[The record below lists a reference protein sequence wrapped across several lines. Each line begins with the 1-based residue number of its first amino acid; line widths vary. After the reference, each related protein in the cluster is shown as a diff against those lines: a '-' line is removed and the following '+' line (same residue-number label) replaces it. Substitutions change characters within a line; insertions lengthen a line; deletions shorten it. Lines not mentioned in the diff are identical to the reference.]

1 MKIGYPCINRGIGC
15 TANSTFRLASYSDDN
30 LREKVSNNLACLM
43 RILEFNV
50 KSGLYFFRISSD
62 IIPFASHPVC
72 AFDWVK
78 GFSGELKSIGDYIK
92 KNGIRIS
99 MHPDQFTILN
109 ARDRRIHDNSV
120 SELCYHCALLDAMG
134 LDERARVQ
142 IHAGGVYGDREG
154 SIKRFISNYTKL
166 DGTVR
171 KRLVVENDDRNY
183 NLKDCLFISAETGV
197 PVLLDVFHHEC
208 LNSGERLEEALFAAS
223 VTWKKKDGILMV
235 DYSIQKKGARK
246 GTHAESIDLRRF
258 GAFIRKTEDFDFDLM
273 LEIKDKERSAL
284 GAVEFLRGI
293 PKASGSLD

>member
-15 TANSTFRLASYSDDN
+15 TANSTFRLAYYSEDN
-30 LREKVSNNLACLM
+30 LKKKVSNNLACLM

-72 AFDWVK
+72 GFDWAK
-78 GFSGELKSIGDYIK
+78 GFSGELESAGDYIK
-92 KNGIRIS
+92 KHGIRIS

-109 ARDRRIHDNSV
+109 ARDRRIHRNSV

-154 SIKRFISNYTKL
+154 SIKRFISNYRKL
-166 DGTVR
+166 DGAVK

-183 NLKDCLFISAETGV
+183 NLKDCLFISAETGA

-208 LNSGERLEEALFAAS
+208 LNSGGSLEEALLAAS
-223 VTWKKKDGILMV
+223 GTWKKKDGILMV

-246 GTHAESIDLRRF
+246 GTHAESIDLRKF
-258 GAFIRKTEDFDFDLM
+258 SAFIRKSEDFDFDLM
-273 LEIKDKERSAL
+273 LEIKDKEKSAL
-284 GAVEFLRGI
+284 KAVEFLRGR
-293 PKASGSLD
+293 